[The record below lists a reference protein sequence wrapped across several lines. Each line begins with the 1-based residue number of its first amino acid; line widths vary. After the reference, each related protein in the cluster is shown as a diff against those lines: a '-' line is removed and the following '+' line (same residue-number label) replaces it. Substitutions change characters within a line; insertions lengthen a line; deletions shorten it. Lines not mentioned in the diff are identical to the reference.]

1 MKFAL
6 ALGAVIVLASPTGL
20 GANTVEAGI
29 NFICGAET
37 AIEAAVAANGRV
49 RDGVGTSTFRA
60 DTTNAEAQ
68 AWFTYGINA
77 YHGFLH
83 AETQQALA
91 KAAALDPS
99 CALCVWAEALS
110 LGSTLNYQVTPGQT
124 AAALVVADRAVKVVK
139 PGDERTAA
147 LVAALQLRYQP
158 TAPPEGRE
166 QAFGKAMD
174 AIARRYPDDDAIATM
189 TAHALIIPARQDD
202 YSGMARGQEILEA
215 VLARKPDETAAIHY
229 YIHATEFA
237 GHAPLALPYA
247 KRLGT
252 LAPTAGH
259 LVHMGTHTLMRVGL
273 YQEVARAN
281 AAAMQV
287 DAQSGSALS
296 SIGNAPG
303 TRYYLH
309 NYLFGLSGAMMSGD
323 RGLALRYAD
332 HARKGFPETTTDR
345 RSITTARSLV
355 ALGRFAPD
363 RALALTS
370 APTDTRLQ
378 KIYFH
383 YARGE
388 AFAARGDAD
397 AVVREADAIAAL
409 HAEVA
414 KLPAGRL
421 AGGAPQANPANVR
434 GEASQAT
441 EANNLPIAEV
451 AGGVLRGRAAML
463 RGDANQAAVIFA
475 YTAIAQEKAFPV
487 PKNFDPPPWWYPV
500 RRSLAAAQLKA
511 GRYAEAER
519 AAHASLADWPQDA
532 LALRILAEAEA
543 RQGRKGAARDYRAE
557 AQGAWRGGNVNAVPL
572 DLI

>member
-6 ALGAVIVLASPTGL
+6 ALGAVMVLASPTGL

-29 NFICGAET
+29 NSICGAET
-37 AIEAAVAANGRV
+37 AIEAAVAANGRI
-49 RDGVGTSTFRA
+49 RDGVGTSTFQA

-83 AETQQALA
+83 AETKQALA
-91 KAAALDPS
+91 KAAALDPG

-110 LGSTLNYQVTPGQT
+110 LGSTLNYQVTPEQT
-124 AAALVVADRAVKVVK
+124 AAALVVADRAAKVVK

-166 QAFGKAMD
+166 QVFGKAMD
-174 AIARRYPDDDAIATM
+174 AIARRYPDDDAVATM

-202 YSGMARGQEILEA
+202 YSGVPRAQEILEA

-247 KRLGT
+247 KRLGS

-273 YQEVARAN
+273 YQEVARSN
-281 AAAMQV
+281 AAAMKV
-287 DAQSGSALS
+287 DAETGSALS
-296 SIGNAPG
+296 TVGNAPG

-323 RGLALRYAD
+323 RALSLKYAD
-332 HARKGFPETTTDR
+332 HARGGFPETTTDR
-345 RSITTARSLV
+345 YSIASARSLV
-355 ALGRFAPD
+355 TLGRFAPD

-388 AFAARGDAD
+388 AFAARGDAA
-397 AVVREADAIAAL
+397 AVLREAEAIADL
-409 HAEVA
+409 RAEAA
-414 KLPAGRL
+414 KLP
-421 AGGAPQANPANVR
+421 GAAPVRAAAVR
-434 GEASQAT
+434 GEASQAG
-441 EANNLPIAEV
+441 EAANIPVADI
-451 AGGVLRGRAAML
+451 AGGVLKGRAAML
-463 RGDANQAAVIFA
+463 RGNAGEAAVIFA
-475 YTAIAQEKAFPV
+475 RTAIAQEKAFPV

-519 AAHASLADWPQDA
+519 AAHASLAEWPQDA
-532 LALRILAEAEA
+532 LALWILAEAEA
-543 RQGRKGAARDYRAE
+543 RQGRRGAAHDFRTE
-557 AQGAWRGGNVNAVPL
+557 ARRAWRGGDLSRTPL

>member
-6 ALGAVIVLASPTGL
+6 ALGAAMVLASPTGL
-20 GANTVEAGI
+20 GANPVDIGI
-29 NFICGAET
+29 NAICGAES
-37 AIEAAVAANGRV
+37 AIEAAVAANGRI
-49 RDGVGTSTFRA
+49 RDGVGTSEFKA
-60 DTTNAEAQ
+60 DTTNPEAQ
-68 AWFTYGINA
+68 AWFSYGINT

-83 AETQQALA
+83 AETKQALA
-91 KAAALDPS
+91 KAAELDPG

-110 LGSTLNYQVTPGQT
+110 LGSTLNYAVTPAQT
-124 AAALVVADRAVKVVK
+124 AAALAVADRAARVVK

-158 TAPPEGRE
+158 AAPPEGRE

-202 YSGMARGQEILEA
+202 YSGVARAQEILEA
-215 VLARKPDETAAIHY
+215 VLVRKPDETAAIHY

-247 KRLGT
+247 KRLGS

-273 YQEVARAN
+273 YPEVARAN

-287 DAQSGSALS
+287 DAETGSALS
-296 SIGNAPG
+296 TIGNAPG

-309 NYLFGLSGAMMSGD
+309 NYLFGLGGAMMAGD
-323 RGLALRYAD
+323 RALSLKYAD
-332 HARKGFPETTTDR
+332 HARGGFPETTTDR
-345 RSITTARSLV
+345 YTIASARSLV

-388 AFAARGDAD
+388 AFAAKGDAA
-397 AVVREADAIAAL
+397 AVEREAEAIAAL
-409 HAEVA
+409 RAEAA
-414 KLPAGRL
+414 KVQGPILPPGRAAG
-421 AGGAPQANPANVR
+421 VR
-434 GEASQAT
+434 GEAYQAG
-441 EANNLPIAEV
+441 ESANLPIAEV
-451 AGGVLRGRAAML
+451 AAGVLKGRAAML
-463 RGDANQAAVIFA
+463 RGEASQAAVIFA
-475 YTAIAQEKAFPV
+475 RTAIAQEKAFPV

-519 AAHASLADWPQDA
+519 AAHASLAEWPKDA

-543 RQGRKGAARDYRAE
+543 GQGRKGAARDFTAE
-557 AQGAWRGGNVNAVPL
+557 ARKAWRGGDVAKVPL